1 MATLNADGHC
11 QVCCVPQAARRVL
24 DEGVREASRADRRQ
38 ASVVMSGG
46 LARAE
51 VEANSIYPNWQ
62 RVASGVTAQCPSI
75 TTALWKHKYSPHMQA
90 EVWLGGLSRVQ
101 WIDRRD
107 CVCVCKCMGSP
118 SLQLLTAD
126 KVPTVQS
133 MIRAWTMGGRCTGI
147 VLSAVGG
154 RKTPLIKGEATQH
167 ELTQQ
172 YPHH

>member
-1 MATLNADGHC
+1 
-11 QVCCVPQAARRVL
+11 
-24 DEGVREASRADRRQ
+24 
-38 ASVVMSGG
+38 MSGG

-126 KVPTVQS
+126 KVPTVQWIHDPS
-133 MIRAWTMGGRCTGI
+133 LDQVHWHSHSIECCWWEEDT
-147 VLSAVGG
+147 VD
-154 RKTPLIKGEATQH
+154 
-167 ELTQQ
+167 
-172 YPHH
+172 